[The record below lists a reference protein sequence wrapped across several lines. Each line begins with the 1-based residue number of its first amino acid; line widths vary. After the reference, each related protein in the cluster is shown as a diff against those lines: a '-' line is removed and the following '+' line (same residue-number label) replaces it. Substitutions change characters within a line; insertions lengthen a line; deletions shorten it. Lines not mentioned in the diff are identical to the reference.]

1 MHAMTRTSP
10 PDAPLKPG
18 LYLVATPIGN
28 LGDLS
33 ARAVAVLK
41 GADVV
46 ACEDTRVTGRL
57 ASAFAVG
64 TPLISYHEH
73 NAERM
78 RPRILA
84 RLEGGE
90 RVALVSDAGTPL
102 VSDPGYKLV
111 REAAAA
117 GIPVFAIP
125 GPSAALAAL
134 IVSGLPTDRF
144 FFQGFLPAKS
154 GARKATL
161 AEIAAIPA
169 TLIVY
174 EAARRLGDTLA
185 EMAVVLGAR
194 EAAVGRELTKLY
206 EEVRRGTLADLAAQ
220 YDAAPAKGEAVI
232 VIAPPGPRIVDA
244 AAEEAALARR
254 LGELL
259 ECMGVKEA
267 AVTAAREFGLSRRDV
282 YARALALR
290 GAREG
295 DDA

>member
-1 MHAMTRTSP
+1 MTRTPSSE
-10 PDAPLKPG
+10 DRLAPG
-18 LYLVATPIGN
+18 LHLVATPIGN

-33 ARAVAVLK
+33 ARAIAVLK
-41 GADVV
+41 GADVI

-57 ASAFAVG
+57 TTAFGIA
-64 TPLISYHEH
+64 TPLTSYHEH

-84 RLEGGE
+84 QLRDGA

-111 REAAAA
+111 REAAAE
-117 GIPVFAIP
+117 GLPVIAIP

-154 GARKATL
+154 GARKTTL
-161 AEIAAIPA
+161 AEISAIPA

-185 EMAVVLGAR
+185 EMAAALGGR

-206 EEVRRGTLADLAAQ
+206 EEVRRGTLADLAAH
-220 YDAAPAKGEAVI
+220 YGAAPAKGEAVI
-232 VIAPPGPRIVDA
+232 VVAPPGPKIVDA
-244 AAEEAALARR
+244 AAEGAALARR
-254 LGELL
+254 LAELL
-259 ECMGVKEA
+259 GRMGVKEA
-267 AVTAAREFGLSRRDV
+267 SVTAAREFGLSRRDV

-290 GAREG
+290 GTPEEG
-295 DDA
+295 EA